1 MPFFNPKSTLYQ
13 LPRPSGL
20 DSGPEPFEDLVPVFL
35 GLRLEDLADPLAA
48 SRDIHRVAP

>member
-1 MPFFNPKSTLYQ
+1 MSAFLLF
-13 LPRPSGL
+13 RFVVSGL